1 MSQTINGADILMFVR
16 SISSERGLDYDEV
29 LGIFS
34 ESLAHSLRKSSA
46 DFREANFRV
55 SIDTK
60 TGEMEAFR
68 RWRVLDDEELMTIP
82 EAEMIVDEAQLRS
95 GGVDV
100 NPGDIIEEILPSVD
114 FNQRISMLYAKQH
127 FSARLRDAERS
138 KLLKEIFSRNHQ
150 LVTGQIQK
158 ISRNKG
164 DAIVEIMR
172 VDCKLPKSEMI
183 PREVLKVGDRVQAL
197 IKEVPAEDNERT
209 STQVFLTRSGPD
221 FVVRLF
227 ERYVPEI
234 EKGVLQIVTAVRSDG
249 NRTKIAVRSSDSR
262 IDPVGTCV
270 GVRGSRVQQ
279 VTNELNGERI
289 DIIHWD
295 EDDAKYVLRSL
306 APAEVSKITVDR
318 DRRVMD
324 VIIEP
329 NLMAQAIG
337 RNGSN
342 VRLASEL
349 TGWKLNI
356 LTPEEYEVDTEAVAT
371 KRSEAIAHSLNLE
384 VEAAR
389 ILYDEGF
396 ETLDH
401 VAYVDQAEL
410 LEIEGFSE
418 EIVSSIQQRA
428 REVIET
434 KELMIREKITK
445 VEDAL
450 KQLEGMNDSLLYSV
464 VNSDILTLEDFAD
477 LSVDELL
484 EISEISAQNASVMI
498 MRAREIL
505 EDADETEQNL
515 TSQ

>member
-1 MSQTINGADILMFVR
+1 MSQKINGADVLMFVR

-34 ESLAHSLRKSSA
+34 EALAHSLRKSSEG
-46 DFREANFRV
+46 FRDANFRV
-55 SIDTK
+55 TIDTV

-68 RWRVLDDEELMTIP
+68 RWRVLDDEEIMTTP
-82 EAEMIVDEAQLRS
+82 ESEMIIDEALLRS

-100 NPGDIIEEILPSVD
+100 NPNDIIEEILPSVD
-114 FNQRISMLYAKQH
+114 FNQRISMLFAKQF

-138 KLLKEIFSRNHQ
+138 KLLQEVLSRSDQ

-164 DAIVEIMR
+164 DAIVEVMR

-183 PREVLKVGDRVQAL
+183 PREILKVGDRIQAL
-197 IKEVPAEDNERT
+197 IKEVPNDDSERL
-209 STQVFLTRSGPD
+209 STQLFLTRTGPD

-234 EKGVLQIVTAVRSDG
+234 EKGVLQIVAAVRSAG

-306 APAEVSKITVDR
+306 APAEVSKISVDR

-324 VIIEP
+324 VIIDP

-349 TGWKLNI
+349 TGWQLNL
-356 LTPEEYEVDTEAVAT
+356 LTPEEYETDTEVLAA
-371 KRSEAIAHSLNLE
+371 KRSAVIAESLSLEA
-384 VEAAR
+384 EAAR

-401 VAYVDQAEL
+401 VAYVDSAEL
-410 LEIEGFSE
+410 LEIEGFNE
-418 EIVSSIQQRA
+418 EVVESIQRRA
-428 REVIET
+428 REVVEA
-434 KELMIREKITK
+434 KELMIREKMTK
-445 VEDAL
+445 VEETL
-450 KQLEGMNDSLLYSV
+450 KQLEGMNDELLYSI
-464 VNSDILTLEDFAD
+464 VNGDIITLEDFAD
-477 LSVDELL
+477 LSVDDLL
-484 EISEISAQNASVMI
+484 EISEISSQNASEMI
-498 MRAREIL
+498 MRARTLL
-505 EDADETEQNL
+505 EDDEE
-515 TSQ
+515 SQDDTQQ